1 MINKSLPSGIPGM
14 HFPSTQPWSPISQS
28 HFDSHPSLL
37 YESRFSVNQFLVV
50 IYNSSKMYHSW
61 SVSNSA
67 ENMFT
72 FIVLHIFC
80 LQMNLHLTR
89 FSSQPSLALFF
100 APQLRQSS
108 SLLQALLVT
117 SSTLWIGIILS
128 FAAFLLVVDRNF
140 ALCLDKCSS
149 SFEDNIRVSAFFSLV
164 LIFLGPINSSVVVI
178 YRKD

>member
-1 MINKSLPSGIPGM
+1 MINKCLPSGIPGM

-37 YESRFSVNQFLVV
+37 YESRFWVNHFLVV
-50 IYNSSKMYHSW
+50 IYNSSNFWY
-61 SVSNSA
+61 VSNSV

-117 SSTLWIGIILS
+117 SCTLWIGMILS

-149 SFEDNIRVSAFFSLV
+149 SFEDNIRVSAFFSFV
-164 LIFLGPINSSVVVI
+164 LIVLGPIDSSVVVN